1 MGMPMIIG
9 AGVGALSSAA
19 MGKSPFTGALLGG
32 ATGGAFGGAGGFG
45 SGFTQGGL
53 APSLGLGTAGSAV
66 GGATPSMAAS
76 EFISPFTP
84 TGIAGTQLM
93 NAGLTAPMST
103 GMMGTLSNYFQ
114 NPLNIGSAVTKAEG
128 ILSPNQPQQMI
139 TPNVAPIRP
148 ATYQQQIAPTPTAS
162 ATDVAPHILPN
173 QKSKVGLV
181 DLDTLIRRNPRAAQF
196 AQSLIG

>member
-66 GGATPSMAAS
+66 GSTAPTMAAS

-84 TGIAGTQLM
+84 TGIAGSQMM

-103 GMMGTLSNYFQ
+103 GMYGTLSNYFQ
-114 NPLNIGSAVTKAEG
+114 NPLNIGSAVTKAG
-128 ILSPNQPQQMI
+128 TILEPNQPQQMI
-139 TPNVAPIRP
+139 QPTVAPIRP
-148 ATYQQQIAPTPTAS
+148 STYQQQISQTPTAAAS
-162 ATDVAPHILPN
+162 DVAPHILPS
-173 QKSKVGLV
+173 QKSKVGLI

>member
-1 MGMPMIIG
+1 MPMIIG

-66 GGATPSMAAS
+66 GSTAPTMAAS

-84 TGIAGTQLM
+84 TGIAGSQMM

-103 GMMGTLSNYFQ
+103 GMYGTLSNYFQ
-114 NPLNIGSAVTKAEG
+114 NPLNIGSAVAKAG
-128 ILSPNQPQQMI
+128 TILEPNQPQQMMQPI
-139 TPNVAPIRP
+139 VAPIRP
-148 ATYQQQIAPTPTAS
+148 STLQQEVSATPTAA
-162 ATDVAPHILPN
+162 ATNVQPSIVPT
-173 QKSKVGLV
+173 QKNKVGMV
-181 DLDTLIRRNPRAAQF
+181 DLNTIVRRHPELVRF
-196 AQSLIG
+196 APSLFGEL